1 MDKRYQVFVSS
12 TFKDL
17 EEERQK
23 VMRILLDMNC
33 IPAGMEFFPAMDME
47 QFEYIKRL
55 IDDSDYYVLI
65 IGGRYGSL
73 SEQGISYTEM
83 EYDYAAKKGIPVIA
97 LLHKDIDAI
106 PLGKSEKDEKKRQL
120 LIKFREKVS
129 TGRLVKEWLSADELC
144 GKVAVSLIQTISQFP
159 AIGWTRANL
168 QTNVESLQE
177 LNTLRKELDTT
188 KAELAKLKESQPKSK
203 NDNLADLD
211 EKIRIRGTKSHM
223 WQGEIISNN
232 WECEVTWKQLF
243 MSIAPYL
250 MDYPNDNKV
259 EKLLTSIA
267 FSYTGQ
273 KTDTLVNI
281 NSQDFQTIKLQF
293 IGLGLVNV
301 SYSETTKKSMALFWN
316 LTDAGK
322 RLMMQLRT
330 IKTTKPNPFKQD
342 NQ

>member
-83 EYDYAAKKGIPVIA
+83 EYDYAVQKGIPVIA
-97 LLHKDIDAI
+97 FLHSDLEAI
-106 PLGKSEKDEKKRQL
+106 PLGKSEKEENKRQQL
-120 LIKFREKVS
+120 AKFRDKAS
-129 TGRLVKEWLSADELC
+129 KGRLVKEWHNADELC
-144 GKVAVSLIQTISQFP
+144 GKVAVSLIQTINQFP
-159 AIGWTRANL
+159 AEGWVRANL

-177 LNTLRKELDTT
+177 LNTLRKELDST
-188 KAELAKLKESQPKSK
+188 KKELAQLKNEQQNIKK
-203 NDNLADLD
+203 DDLAELD
-211 EKIRIRGTKSHM
+211 EKIRVRGTYTYIGSGCLEK
-223 WQGEIISNN
+223 
-232 WECEVTWKQLF
+232 WECKITWKQLF
-243 MSIAPYL
+243 DSIAPF
-250 MDYPNDNKV
+250 
-259 EKLLTSIA
+259 LLEIPADETVQKMLASICYSA
-267 FSYTGQ
+267 TGN
-273 KTDTLVNI
+273 TLDSNEI
-281 NSQDFQTIKLQF
+281 AYIDLQDFQTIKVQLMA
-293 IGLGLVNV
+293 LNV
-301 SYSETTKKSMALFWN
+301 INVTYTKTNKGGMALFWK
-316 LTDAGK
+316 LTDTGK
-322 RLMMQLRT
+322 QLMMQLRT

-342 NQ
+342 NK